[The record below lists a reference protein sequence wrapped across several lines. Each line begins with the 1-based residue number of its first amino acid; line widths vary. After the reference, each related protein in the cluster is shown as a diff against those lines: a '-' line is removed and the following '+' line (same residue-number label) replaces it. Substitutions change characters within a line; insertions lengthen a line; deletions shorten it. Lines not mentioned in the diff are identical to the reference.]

1 MCVCVCMVCVTDSP
15 ITQRLLRI
23 GLASSENDS
32 DSGCH
37 EQKNCH
43 SSSSDSIGSSNQV
56 HRSSDTDFSTNQA
69 QQLQDEA
76 ILLFVR
82 IVGEPY
88 CCLGPVTVLNCNFDR
103 HPLVVHWR
111 LTQYDS
117 LMTGASR
124 ENFNRILKNSP
135 MR

>member
-1 MCVCVCMVCVTDSP
+1 MCVCVRMVCVTDSP

-23 GLASSENDS
+23 GLANSASESDS
-32 DSGCH
+32 ESGCH
-37 EQKNCH
+37 EQKNDH
-43 SSSSDSIGSSNQV
+43 SSSSDSSNQV
-56 HRSSDTDFSTNQA
+56 HRSSNSDSSNNQA
-69 QQLQDEA
+69 QQIQDEA

-103 HPLVVHWR
+103 HPQVVHWR

-124 ENFNRILKNSP
+124 ENFNRILKSSP
-135 MR
+135 IR